1 MNVNDIRALFPILH
15 QQVNGHPLVYFDSA
29 ATSQKPLPVIEA
41 LDRYYREYNSNV
53 HRGVHTLG
61 TKATDAYEG
70 AREKVRRFLNAQSAQ
85 EIIFTRGTTASLNL
99 VASSYG
105 RANVKEGDEIV
116 ITYMEHHSN
125 LIPWQQLAKQTGATL
140 KYIPMQEDGTI
151 DLRDVEATVTEAAK
165 IVAIAHV
172 SNVLG
177 TINPVREIARI
188 AHKRGAVV
196 VVDAAQSAPH
206 MKVDVQEL
214 DCDFLALSGHKMCGP
229 TGIGVLYGKKKWLE
243 QMEPVEFGGEMI
255 DFVELYDSTW
265 KELPWK
271 FEGGTPIIAGAIG
284 LGAAIDFLEQVGLDA
299 IAAHEHELAQYALER
314 LAGIDGVTVYGPKER
329 AGLVTFNIDGVHPH
343 DVATVLDAEGIA
355 IRAGHHCAQP
365 LMKWLGVTATA
376 GRAFTFTIRKRKST
390 GSSPHYRKRRS
401 TSAMSSNHPL
411 DQLYR
416 QVIMDHYKNPR
427 NRGVL
432 EGTNVDVNM
441 NNPTCGDRIHLTMK
455 VEDGKVADVKF
466 EGEGCSI
473 SMSSA
478 SMMTQAIKGKTVEE
492 ALRLAHIFSDMI
504 QGKEYDDSVDLGDIE
519 ALQGVSKF
527 PARIKCATLAWK
539 ALEKG
544 LHHH

>member
-15 QQVNGHPLVYFDSA
+15 QDVNGHPLVYFDSA

-85 EIIFTRGTTASLNL
+85 EIIFTRGTTAALNL
-99 VASSYG
+99 VAASYG

-188 AHKRGAVV
+188 AHERGAVV

-376 GRAFTFTIRKRKST
+376 RASF
-390 GSSPHYRKRRS
+390 Y
-401 TSAMSSNHPL
+401 
-411 DQLYR
+411 LYNTKEE
-416 QVIMDHYKNPR
+416 I
-427 NRGVL
+427 
-432 EGTNVDVNM
+432 
-441 NNPTCGDRIHLTMK
+441 DRFI
-455 VEDGKVADVKF
+455 A
-466 EGEGCSI
+466 
-473 SMSSA
+473 
-478 SMMTQAIKGKTVEE
+478 
-492 ALRLAHIFSDMI
+492 ALQKA
-504 QGKEYDDSVDLGDIE
+504 KEYFSHV
-519 ALQGVSKF
+519 F
-527 PARIKCATLAWK
+527 
-539 ALEKG
+539 
-544 LHHH
+544 

>member
-1 MNVNDIRALFPILH
+1 MNVNEIRALFPILH

-29 ATSQKPLPVIEA
+29 ATSQKPLPVIET

-85 EIIFTRGTTASLNL
+85 EIIFTRGTTAALNL
-99 VASSYG
+99 VAASYG

-125 LIPWQQLAKQTGATL
+125 LIPWQQLSKQTGATL
-140 KYIPMQEDGTI
+140 KYIPLQEDGTI
-151 DLRDVEATVTEAAK
+151 DLRDVEAAITKAAK

-188 AHKRGAVV
+188 AHERGAVV

-229 TGIGVLYGKKKWLE
+229 TGIGVLYGKKKWLA
-243 QMEPVEFGGEMI
+243 QMEPIEFGGEMI

-314 LAGIDGVTVYGPKER
+314 MADIEGVTVYGPKER

-376 GRAFTFTIRKRKST
+376 RASF
-390 GSSPHYRKRRS
+390 Y
-401 TSAMSSNHPL
+401 
-411 DQLYR
+411 LYNT
-416 QVIMDHYKNPR
+416 K
-427 NRGVL
+427 
-432 EGTNVDVNM
+432 
-441 NNPTCGDRIHLTMK
+441 
-455 VEDGKVADVKF
+455 
-466 EGEGCSI
+466 
-473 SMSSA
+473 
-478 SMMTQAIKGKTVEE
+478 EE
-492 ALRLAHIFSDMI
+492 IDAFIAALQKA
-504 QGKEYDDSVDLGDIE
+504 KEYFSHV
-519 ALQGVSKF
+519 F
-527 PARIKCATLAWK
+527 
-539 ALEKG
+539 
-544 LHHH
+544 